1 MNHRQF
7 FRSPVPF
14 LFLILVL
21 TLSGCSKKGSSEASS
36 SFTPGE
42 THVLVPQADGSNT
55 IGGDPLLLDLSHTD
69 QGYFIGTMSGDGGK
83 INIQLIGPDNVT
95 YKYFIEEAD
104 SPTVFP
110 FTAGSGSYTL
120 MAFQN
125 ISEDQYASLFS
136 QVIDVELT
144 NDFLPFLYPNQYV
157 NFSQD
162 SKAVSLA
169 AQLTSGLTSDVE
181 ALTAIYEYVT
191 ANITYDNEKAATVS
205 GNYLPDIDETLSTK
219 KGICFD
225 YASLMS
231 AMLRS
236 QRIPTKLD
244 VGYSGDVYH
253 AWISCYVDE
262 VGWVDGIIKFD
273 GRHWSLMDPTLAA
286 SNSAA
291 NVKKYVGDGSNYT
304 TKYTY

>member
-1 MNHRQF
+1 
-7 FRSPVPF
+7 
-14 LFLILVL
+14 
-21 TLSGCSKKGSSEASS
+21 
-36 SFTPGE
+36 
-42 THVLVPQADGSNT
+42 
-55 IGGDPLLLDLSHTD
+55 
-69 QGYFIGTMSGDGGK
+69 MSGDGGK

-219 KGICFD
+219 KGI
-225 YASLMS
+225 ALTMP
-231 AMLRS
+231 L
-236 QRIPTKLD
+236 
-244 VGYSGDVYH
+244 
-253 AWISCYVDE
+253 
-262 VGWVDGIIKFD
+262 
-273 GRHWSLMDPTLAA
+273 
-286 SNSAA
+286 
-291 NVKKYVGDGSNYT
+291 
-304 TKYTY
+304 

>member
-144 NDFLPFLYPNQYV
+144 NDFLPFLYPNLIL
-157 NFSQD
+157 N
-162 SKAVSLA
+162 
-169 AQLTSGLTSDVE
+169 
-181 ALTAIYEYVT
+181 
-191 ANITYDNEKAATVS
+191 
-205 GNYLPDIDETLSTK
+205 
-219 KGICFD
+219 
-225 YASLMS
+225 
-231 AMLRS
+231 
-236 QRIPTKLD
+236 
-244 VGYSGDVYH
+244 
-253 AWISCYVDE
+253 
-262 VGWVDGIIKFD
+262 
-273 GRHWSLMDPTLAA
+273 
-286 SNSAA
+286 
-291 NVKKYVGDGSNYT
+291 
-304 TKYTY
+304 

>member
-1 MNHRQF
+1 MLSRCF
-7 FRSPVPF
+7 PVPF
-14 LFLILVL
+14 LFLILIL

-157 NFSQD
+157 NFSPE
-162 SKAVSLA
+162 SKASKLALSIVSED
-169 AQLTSGLTSDVE
+169 TSDID
-181 ALTAIYEYVT
+181 ALQAIYNYV
-191 ANITYDNEKAATVS
+191 ISHVTYDYELAESVDS
-205 GNYLPDIDETLSTK
+205 DYLPDVDQTLETG

-225 YASLMS
+225 YAALTA

-236 QRIPTKLD
+236 RDIPCKLQI
-244 VGYSGDVYH
+244 GYAVTVKH
-253 AWISCYVDE
+253 AWISIYIRSR
-262 VGWVDGIIKFD
+262 GWVDKAVEFSGDSWSRMDTTFD
-273 GRHWSLMDPTLAA
+273 
-286 SNSAA
+286 SNSKEDASIRQ
-291 NVKKYVGDGSNYT
+291 YIGDDENYT
-304 TKYTY
+304 VQFTR

>member
-36 SFTPGE
+36 PFTPGE

-144 NDFLPFLYPNQYV
+144 NDFLPFLYYNTE
-157 NFSQD
+157 S
-162 SKAVSLA
+162 
-169 AQLTSGLTSDVE
+169 
-181 ALTAIYEYVT
+181 
-191 ANITYDNEKAATVS
+191 
-205 GNYLPDIDETLSTK
+205 
-219 KGICFD
+219 
-225 YASLMS
+225 
-231 AMLRS
+231 
-236 QRIPTKLD
+236 
-244 VGYSGDVYH
+244 YS
-253 AWISCYVDE
+253 CQ
-262 VGWVDGIIKFD
+262 
-273 GRHWSLMDPTLAA
+273 P
-286 SNSAA
+286 
-291 NVKKYVGDGSNYT
+291 
-304 TKYTY
+304 

>member
-1 MNHRQF
+1 MLGPAKHEKEHF
-7 FRSPVPF
+7 YEPPAIFPFSGSFPFSYTRSDPLR
-14 LFLILVL
+14 LFQ
-21 TLSGCSKKGSSEASS
+21 KGSSEASS

-225 YASLMS
+225 YASLTA

-236 QRIPTKLD
+236 IGIPAKLAI
-244 VGYSGDVYH
+244 GYSASGPPCLDRRLHPVRRL
-253 AWISCYVDE
+253 
-262 VGWVDGIIKFD
+262 GGT
-273 GRHWSLMDPTLAA
+273 GRG
-286 SNSAA
+286 
-291 NVKKYVGDGSNYT
+291 VQRG
-304 TKYTY
+304 

>member
-21 TLSGCSKKGSSEASS
+21 ILSGCSKKESSEASS

-42 THVLVPQADGSNT
+42 AHVLVPRADGSNT

-110 FTAGSGSYTL
+110 FTSGSGSYTL

-125 ISEDQYASLFS
+125 ISGDQYASLFS

-225 YASLMS
+225 YASLTA

-236 QRIPTKLD
+236 IGIPAKLAI
-244 VGYSGDVYH
+244 GYSASVRH
-253 AWISCYVDE
+253 AWIDVYIQS
-262 VGWVDGIIKFD
+262 VGWVERAVEFNGDEWK
-273 GRHWSLMDPTLAA
+273 LMDPTFAA
-286 SNSAA
+286 TGTDESIQE
-291 NVKKYVGDGSNYT
+291 YIGDGDNYIT
-304 TKYTY
+304 EYIR